1 LPAGCNPIGVKWGYK
16 TKYNER
22 GEIEKHKTRLMA
34 KGYTQKHNIDYNEVF
49 APVSR

>member
-1 LPAGCNPIGVKWGYK
+1 LPAGCNPIGVKWVYK